1 MVTGGVEQR
10 AVGVRC
16 RIAFPRAAQRLE
28 RTLQSQA
35 LGRLLLP
42 RCRPEGRPTTHR
54 PPQRRQVA
62 RRLDAVDA
70 LPPIQRHRQGPAIQQ
85 VQAPPLGPPCQTRQ
99 DSRVPIRFVPMALR
113 HIRTVGGVRS
123 CQDVPAVA
131 AWHDLAQECR
141 KAVAEWRCGGVTFW
155 QSDPHKHSHTLR
167 AIPQPSSKR
176 PAQRR
181 NR

>member
-1 MVTGGVEQR
+1 MTGGVEQR
-10 AVGVRC
+10 GSARC
-16 RIAFPRAAQRLE
+16 CQLAFPRPPQRLE
-28 RTLQSQA
+28 RAFQPQT

-42 RCRPEGRPTTHR
+42 RPRPKRRPTPHR

-99 DSRVPIRFVPMALR
+99 DLRVPIRCVPMSLR
-113 HIRTVGGVRS
+113 HIRTVGGVKS

-141 KAVAEWRCGGVTFW
+141 KAVAVWRCGGVTFW